1 MVESQQLVN
10 WAKCFL
16 AVTLY
21 TEGDGTKGIELLEDL
36 IDEYIETVDD
46 DKYHPFLESS
56 YQQLGN
62 MAFSLKN
69 KDKALEAYRCLLKC
83 RERIHP
89 ADSKELIRPLM

>member
-21 TEGDGTKGIELLEDL
+21 AEGGGAKGMELLEDL
-36 IDEYIETVDD
+36 IDEYIGTVDE

-56 YQQLGN
+56 Y
-62 MAFSLKN
+62 
-69 KDKALEAYRCLLKC
+69 
-83 RERIHP
+83 
-89 ADSKELIRPLM
+89 

>member
-1 MVESQQLVN
+1 
-10 WAKCFL
+10 L

-36 IDEYIETVDD
+36 IDEYIGTVDE

-69 KDKALEAYRCLLKC
+69 KDVCSNA
-83 RERIHP
+83 ERGYTQ
-89 ADSKELIRPLM
+89 LIPKS